1 MGELQSKRVDT
12 PLVSEL
18 SKLIE
23 PLRQKM
29 ERLPPGRET
38 EELNYISGYSAAL
51 DETIRLARAEE
62 LRVRNFI
69 KDHDGTCLDTEKER
83 MQFIHDLYGPGS
95 RNNNS

>member
-23 PLRQKM
+23 PLRQRM
-29 ERLPPGRET
+29 EQLSPGRET
-38 EELNYISGYSAAL
+38 QELNYISGYSAAL
-51 DETIRLARAEE
+51 SEVIRLARVEE

-69 KDHDGTCLDTEKER
+69 KDHDGTCLDSERER

>member
-1 MGELQSKRVDT
+1 MGELRTKRVDT

-23 PLRQKM
+23 PLRQRM
-29 ERLPPGRET
+29 EQLTPGRET

-51 DETIRLARAEE
+51 SEVIHLARAEE

-69 KDHDGTCLDTEKER
+69 KDHDGTCLDSEKER

>member
-1 MGELQSKRVDT
+1 MGELQPKRVDT

-23 PLRQKM
+23 PLRQRM
-29 ERLPPGRET
+29 ERLTPGRET
-38 EELNYISGYSAAL
+38 QELNYISGYSAAL
-51 DETIRLARAEE
+51 SEVIRLARAEE